1 MPCVERRRPLASA
14 RVAGW
19 ARLVLAGLVGCLLP
33 ACGGSPTD
41 SGISGGLP
49 GGDHPSFEDLFG
61 PALVSADGSQVG
73 LRAVQDKALVGIYF
87 ADPSCPACA
96 AFTPLLVS
104 TYDELMTA
112 GKSFEIVLVSV
123 GGGSADMFA
132 FMQRYGMGWPAVPY
146 DPSRLLALLQ
156 RFGVQWV
163 PTLVVIDSDRDVV
176 TKTGREDVLAAGA
189 GAFDVWLATRPAP

>member
-1 MPCVERRRPLASA
+1 VLTGLAACLLAS
-14 RVAGW
+14 
-19 ARLVLAGLVGCLLP
+19 
-33 ACGGSPTD
+33 CGSSPTD
-41 SGISGGLP
+41 SGVSGDLP

-61 PALVSADGSQVG
+61 PALVRADGSQVS

-104 TYDELMTA
+104 AYEELMAA

-123 GGGSADMFA
+123 GGGSAEMFA

-146 DPSRLLALLQ
+146 DPAKLLTLLQ
-156 RFGVQWV
+156 RFGVEWV
-163 PTLVVIDSDRDVV
+163 PTLVVIDSERNVV
-176 TKTGREDVLAAGA
+176 TKTGREDVVAAGA
-189 GAFDVWLATRPAP
+189 GAYDVWSAARPGP